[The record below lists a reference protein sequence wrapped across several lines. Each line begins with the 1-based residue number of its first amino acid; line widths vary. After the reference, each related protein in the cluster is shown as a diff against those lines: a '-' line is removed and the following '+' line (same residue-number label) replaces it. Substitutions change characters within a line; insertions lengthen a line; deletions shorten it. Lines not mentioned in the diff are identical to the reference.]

1 MKRGIYSFAA
11 EAGGTEG
18 KQKKRIRPEFVIVVL
33 LLLTVAVCGGAA
45 VIGGLSSPDPLC
57 ETIEED
63 DCFRDGVFYIYNK
76 KDYVRFIGYVN
87 RAYQTEG
94 SVSID
99 AVLMADIDL
108 EKDKGYG
115 YSLADHP
122 YIKSPML
129 RYGGTF
135 DGNGHSIRWFTDAS
149 YGMFVRLERDA
160 QIRNL
165 TIEAGH
171 ICDGTDPQDNVME
184 NTGYGFGILCMAN
197 YGFIQNCQTGGYIE
211 GCGDTGGIAGINY
224 GQIEDC
230 INQARVVS
238 VGVGMYGGGGIA
250 GKNADTWTEADG
262 EEQVKAVICTC
273 TNQGTVTGE
282 WMAGGICGFNEGT
295 DTEIRRCGNEGAVSV
310 RRQEALPCQNSGDE
324 TMQGR
329 LEEARAG
336 GIAGNMD
343 CGTFT
348 ECYNIGRI
356 SIEEEGLCGTYGIAG
371 GAWGNAKV
379 VNCVSLAGTATGHM
393 RHENIME
400 LTQEE
405 MEQWRAD
412 PDSIPYVYNSW
423 QFDLEEAKE
432 KLGIV
437 PLGVSES
444 ELTEGNPHVYL
455 CEEFCMR
462 APMGFAIREVSEY
475 ALCMEAE
482 EGTKIPE
489 WFGEGA
495 EEYQVWLL
503 RLPEEEAE
511 EMNRFLEE
519 VKDLYS
525 IYEPAAYFND
535 KDSLEGALWL
545 ASLDDEEEESDIS
558 RIWACMEEPNWV
570 RPLYFMNWW
579 DHHTY
584 QADCRYF
591 FNLYKEELN
600 AKHYVF
606 VPGDESQ
613 RLRLDN
619 LLSMPVKSSEEGE
632 EIRYEVKYLMLF
644 TNWANNYR
652 PEMAFTENTLRGF
665 VYLPYQKEV
674 WQKYETLFHIAE
686 EYTGDGMRYP
696 ELAACNGLE
705 NPDLIRK
712 GQKLTVPEE
721 WLISEWLLYHDVALY
736 R

>member
-1 MKRGIYSFAA
+1 MERGIYSLAV
-11 EAGGTEG
+11 EGDSTERE
-18 KQKKRIRPEFVIVVL
+18 QKRRFRPEPVIVL
-33 LLLTVAVCGGAA
+33 LLLVTIGVCSGAA
-45 VIGGLSSPDPLC
+45 VIWGMASPDPLC

-63 DCFRDGVFYIYNK
+63 DCFQDGVFYIYNK
-76 KDYVRFIGYVN
+76 KDYLRFTGYVN
-87 RAYQTEG
+87 RAYKTEE
-94 SVSID
+94 SVSIN
-99 AVLMADIDL
+99 AALMTDLDL
-108 EKDKGYG
+108 EEDKGYS
-115 YSLADHP
+115 YSLAGHP
-122 YIKSPML
+122 YIKIPIL

-135 DGNGHSIRWFTDAS
+135 EGNGYTIRWYTDIS
-149 YGMFVRLERDA
+149 KGMFARLERDA

-165 TIEAGH
+165 TIQADRISDVTEPLES
-171 ICDGTDPQDNVME
+171 TE
-184 NTGYGFGILCMAN
+184 ESTGYGFGILCMVN
-197 YGFIQNCQTGGYIE
+197 YGVIQNCQTRGYIE
-211 GCGDTGGIAGINY
+211 GYGSTGGIAGINY
-224 GQIEDC
+224 GRIEDC
-230 INQARVVS
+230 INQAEVVS
-238 VGVGMYGGGGIA
+238 VGVGMYGGGGIT
-250 GKNADTWTEADG
+250 GKNACTWTEADG
-262 EEQVKAVICTC
+262 EEWVSAEIRTC
-273 TNQGTVTGE
+273 TNQGTITGE

-295 DTEIRRCGNEGAVSV
+295 DTEIWRCGNEGAVRV
-310 RRQEALPCQNSGDE
+310 RRQEAQPYRNGENENQKGY
-324 TMQGR
+324 
-329 LEEARAG
+329 LEEAKAG

-343 CGTFT
+343 CGAFT

-356 SIEEEGLCGTYGIAG
+356 SIEEEGQCGTYGIAG
-371 GAWGNAKV
+371 GAWGNSKV
-379 VNCVSLAGTATGHM
+379 VNCVSLAGAATGHM

-405 MEQWRAD
+405 LEQWQTD

-444 ELTEGNPHVYL
+444 ELTEGNPHIYL
-455 CEEFCMR
+455 CEDFCMR

-482 EGTKIPE
+482 KGVKIPDR
-489 WFGEGA
+489 FGEGA
-495 EEYQVWLL
+495 AEYQVWLL
-503 RLPEEEAE
+503 RLPEEEAA
-511 EMNRFLEE
+511 EMNCFLEE

-525 IYEPAAYFND
+525 IYEPPAYLND

-545 ASLDDEEEESDIS
+545 ASLDDEGIESDIS
-558 RIWACMEEPNWV
+558 RIWTCMEDPNWV
-570 RPLYFMNWW
+570 HPLHFMNWW

-584 QADCRYF
+584 QEDGRYF

-600 AKHYVF
+600 AKYYVY

-613 RLRLDN
+613 SLRLDN

-632 EIRYEVKYLMLF
+632 EIRYEVKYLILF
-644 TNWANNYR
+644 TSWANNYR

-674 WQKYETLFHIAE
+674 WSEYETLYQIAE

-696 ELAACNGLE
+696 ELAARNGLE

-721 WLISEWLLYHDVALY
+721 WLISEWFLYYDLALY